1 MNELYEETQSILNNI
16 RENNEKTYFKVLL
29 SQFSFFFFLK
39 FLFNYLKLNA
49 NLKLSENKL
58 NECEKE
64 LNKMKEY
71 FDVSLFEINASRLHK
86 LKLEYN
92 TICQILNNEDTTW
105 FINNNKKSLNDL
117 NMQLE
122 LNDDFVSNPKI
133 QTSTPRNRND
143 SLKYHI
149 VSKIVDKID
158 KSVATYHEIS
168 TQTEVIVEETNV
180 DDEEINLNENKIHVQ
195 FEDQIIAVE
204 PNPKTYQPLDIGISG
219 DNTISEQRTEDER
232 EKTKSEESSQ
242 ESTDEDNNETMLRKR
257 LPEVKGLE
265 TFDKRSTLTSSTTTV
280 NGNVKTTFVKK
291 LFRFLIL
298 FLLFCTILISLLYPL
313 MKPTCG
319 ITRKEYFLKYIYMD
333 EENFNKG
340 PIAY

>member
-29 SQFSFFFFLK
+29 SQFSFFFFFK

-122 LNDDFVSNPKI
+122 LNDDFVK
-133 QTSTPRNRND
+133 
-143 SLKYHI
+143 
-149 VSKIVDKID
+149 
-158 KSVATYHEIS
+158 
-168 TQTEVIVEETNV
+168 
-180 DDEEINLNENKIHVQ
+180 
-195 FEDQIIAVE
+195 
-204 PNPKTYQPLDIGISG
+204 KTL
-219 DNTISEQRTEDER
+219 
-232 EKTKSEESSQ
+232 
-242 ESTDEDNNETMLRKR
+242 
-257 LPEVKGLE
+257 
-265 TFDKRSTLTSSTTTV
+265 
-280 NGNVKTTFVKK
+280 KK
-291 LFRFLIL
+291 LK
-298 FLLFCTILISLLYPL
+298 SQS
-313 MKPTCG
+313 
-319 ITRKEYFLKYIYMD
+319 D
-333 EENFNKG
+333 EVE
-340 PIAY
+340 IV